1 MVIAD
6 SNIWIH
12 YLRRPRE
19 PVGLEL
25 QMLIDSERVLM
36 VGVVLA
42 EVLQG
47 ARGGREYAA
56 LLPRL
61 GSFPY
66 QEMSKETWA
75 KVGEIAVQLRIQGK
89 ITPLTDLS
97 IAALALEG
105 GHEVYSLDQH
115 FERIPGLSLYSPRDE

>member
-1 MVIAD
+1 MIVD

-12 YLRRPRE
+12 YLRRPSE
-19 PVGLEL
+19 LVGLEL
-25 QMLIDSERVLM
+25 QMLIDTERVLM

-47 ARGGREYAA
+47 ARGEREYAA

-66 QEMSKETWA
+66 QEMSQETWA
-75 KVGEIAVQLRIQGK
+75 TVGEIAVQLRIQGK
-89 ITPLTDLS
+89 ITPLTDIS
-97 IAALALEG
+97 IAALALHG

-115 FERIPGLSLYSPRDE
+115 FERIAGLNLYAPSR

>member
-1 MVIAD
+1 MVIVD

-19 PVGLEL
+19 SVGLEL

-47 ARGGREYAA
+47 ARGEREYAA

-115 FERIPGLSLYSPRDE
+115 FERIAGLNLYAPSR